1 MPILLHRSSQSHAY
15 PLPPSSSDNATAY
28 VTRAVKDLKELT
40 GGTSIEYTGA
50 LNTLA
55 LISLAKNDYK
65 GAVDIFQKIV
75 DIRLDVYGF
84 AHEAF
89 ALASNNLGVALM
101 VAGELEKGGDMLR
114 KTITNRELI
123 FGKGSQMVG
132 KGLSNL
138 SVVYRHAFNA
148 YTATQLNATRMQQD
162 VKVVKVEGPSNYF
175 PSIMSAF
182 TRKKDKNKDSDKNH
196 DKDKNEDKG
205 KNNDKNKEKDRRGSM
220 SSAQSRQS
228 KAEEEGRNLGLRG
241 ITLSEIAQKITKS
254 HTDFLS
260 SLLDTIPGEYEAHLM
275 HLDDM
280 QEQLLQSSAARKE
293 SLRNVAFLDS

>member
-89 ALASNNLGVALM
+89 ALASNNLAVALM

-175 PSIMSAF
+175 PSIMDEIILICGLIFGRLYLMAL
-182 TRKKDKNKDSDKNH
+182 
-196 DKDKNEDKG
+196 
-205 KNNDKNKEKDRRGSM
+205 SM
-220 SSAQSRQS
+220 RFVNSW
-228 KAEEEGRNLGLRG
+228 
-241 ITLSEIAQKITKS
+241 
-254 HTDFLS
+254 
-260 SLLDTIPGEYEAHLM
+260 
-275 HLDDM
+275 
-280 QEQLLQSSAARKE
+280 E
-293 SLRNVAFLDS
+293 S